1 MADVVC
7 NERLPSV
14 QDDLVDGIRS
24 REQKRDRPHPLLV
37 NCTLTYTVFTA
48 AGQHTLC
55 FATKF
60 FGPPT
65 VSLNINWIYQS
76 GLVRF
81 HGFKTL
87 KKIAYN
93 FGVFPSGDSCA
104 SVVRRWRCWQHTT
117 VWLVKTCRRRGFR
130 LKTCHGETM
139 ERIVQESGGMESIGI
154 CLRVQSALNTFNQV
168 SGDAGDVTGG
178 GGGK

>member
-7 NERLPSV
+7 NERFPSV

-24 REQKRDRPHPLLV
+24 REQIRDRPHPLLV

-76 GLVRF
+76 GWVRF

-87 KKIAYN
+87 KKLHTIL
-93 FGVFPSGDSCA
+93 VFFPQGA
-104 SVVRRWRCWQHTT
+104 VV
-117 VWLVKTCRRRGFR
+117 LVLSEDGAVGSTPQYG
-130 LKTCHGETM
+130 L
-139 ERIVQESGGMESIGI
+139 
-154 CLRVQSALNTFNQV
+154 
-168 SGDAGDVTGG
+168 
-178 GGGK
+178 